1 MSDVIRFLEGLG
13 AQPSMSADHYA
24 AAVAELDV
32 GPEPKQALLARDS
45 TALNGL
51 LDGRARMIC
60 MVATPQPDQLPD
72 RSPDEQEG
80 EEAPAEEDGDVQ

>member
-32 GPEPKQALLARDS
+32 GLEPKQALLARDP

-60 MVATPQPDQLPD
+60 MIANPDPDQLPD
-72 RSPDEQEG
+72 RAPDDQE
-80 EEAPAEEDGDVQ
+80 EETPAEKEGDAQ